1 VRDLFGELEEILDAL
16 FAVDLHA
23 QPEPAVL
30 LTTERAL
37 TATNRL
43 AGFTA
48 RSLQACDV
56 RDVTVSE
63 CGRQTRSW
71 LVEEAHLS
79 PAEAGQRIWVAR
91 RLPGYPQVADALNTG
106 EITHEHARVMIGCL
120 LKLDPS
126 WREAAEAELLTFAR
140 DHDPAMLGALCR
152 ELRVR
157 TGADEDAEAA
167 AQRRYDS
174 RWATSSKTFDGMLP
188 QKRCSTRN
196 QPLP

>member
-1 VRDLFGELEEILDAL
+1 VLAVHLQALDA
-16 FAVDLHA
+16 
-23 QPEPAVL
+23 
-30 LTTERAL
+30 
-37 TATNRL
+37 
-43 AGFTA
+43 
-48 RSLQACDV
+48 

-63 CGRQTRSW
+63 CGRHTRAW
-71 LVEEAHLS
+71 LIDEAHLS
-79 PAEAGQRIWVAR
+79 PEDAGRRLAVAR
-91 RLPGYPQVADALNTG
+91 LSRSSPGSAALLAG